1 MAVPAIG
8 IIYNL
13 YKTYR
18 CDTQHIA
25 QEVAQW
31 LAARGENVY
40 VFASHYDSNEAFEKD
55 TSDVRLKMALVLG
68 GDGTVLYAARLL
80 APHGVP
86 LLCVNAGSLGFIS
99 ETALEDLYP
108 ALERLLAGEYVIQ
121 ERSMMQI
128 EVLDENYQQRLIF
141 HALNDAAIMRHP
153 LSYII
158 ELATYVDGEYV
169 TTYRADGLII
179 ASATGSTAYSLS
191 SGGPIMLPDVSAYI
205 INPICPH
212 ALFNRSVVIP
222 EWKET
227 TVKVLLREPTQEVL
241 ITIDGQAHLALHHR
255 DIVKINRSFYKT
267 RLVKF
272 QKNDFFHIMRQKLFL
287 GR

>member
-1 MAVPAIG
+1 MPGPAIG
-8 IIYNL
+8 IVYNL
-13 YKTYR
+13 YKTYK

-31 LAARGENVY
+31 LTDRGENVHIFSNFY
-40 VFASHYDSNEAFEKD
+40 NSNEEFEAE
-55 TSDVRLKMALVLG
+55 TQDVRLKLALVFG

-86 LLCVNAGSLGFIS
+86 MLCINAGSLGFIA

-108 ALERLLAGEYVIQ
+108 ALERVLAGEYVIQ
-121 ERSMMQI
+121 ERAMLQF
-128 EVLDENYQQRLIF
+128 EVLDENYQQRLLF
-141 HALNDAAIMRHP
+141 HALNDAAIMRNP

-158 ELATYVDGEYV
+158 DLATYVDGEYV

-191 SGGPIMLPDVSAYI
+191 SGGPIMMPDVSGYI

-212 ALFNRSVVIP
+212 ALFNRAIVIP

-227 TVKVLLREPTQEVL
+227 MVKILLRETSQDVL
-241 ITIDGQAHLALHHR
+241 ITIDGQANQPLFHR
-255 DIVKINRSFYKT
+255 DIIKVSRSFYKT
-267 RLVKF
+267 RLIKF
-272 QKNDFFHIMRQKLFL
+272 NKNDFFHIMRQKLFL

>member
-1 MAVPAIG
+1 MQTPAIG

-25 QEVAQW
+25 QEVARW
-31 LAARGENVY
+31 LSERGENVY
-40 VFASHYDSNEAFEKD
+40 IFASHYDSNEEFEKD
-55 TSDVRLKMALVLG
+55 TRDVRLKMALVLG
-68 GDGTVLYAARLL
+68 GDGTVLYAARML

-86 LLCVNAGSLGFIS
+86 LLCINAGSLGFIS
-99 ETALEDLYP
+99 ETTLEDLYP
-108 ALERLLAGEYVIQ
+108 SLEKVLAGEYVLQ
-121 ERSMMQI
+121 ERSMLQI
-128 EVLDENYQQRLIF
+128 EVSDENHQPRLLF
-141 HALNDAAIMRHP
+141 HALNDASIMRHP

-158 ELATYVDGEYV
+158 DLATYVDGEYV

-191 SGGPIMLPDVSAYI
+191 SGGPIMMPDVSAYI

-212 ALFNRSVVIP
+212 ALFNRAVCIP

-227 TVKVLLREPTQEVL
+227 TVKVMLREPTQEVL
-241 ITIDGQAHLALHHR
+241 ITIDGQANLQLHHR
-255 DIVKINRSFYKT
+255 DRVKIKRSFYKT

>member
-1 MAVPAIG
+1 MPGPAIG
-8 IIYNL
+8 IVYNL
-13 YKTYR
+13 YKTYK

-31 LAARGENVY
+31 LTDRGENVHIFSNFY
-40 VFASHYDSNEAFEKD
+40 NSNEEFEAE
-55 TSDVRLKMALVLG
+55 TQDVRLKLALVFG

-86 LLCVNAGSLGFIS
+86 MLCINAGSLGFIA

-108 ALERLLAGEYVIQ
+108 ALERVLAGEYVIQ
-121 ERSMMQI
+121 ERAMLQF
-128 EVLDENYQQRLIF
+128 EVLDENYQRRLLF
-141 HALNDAAIMRHP
+141 HALNDAAIMRNP

-158 ELATYVDGEYV
+158 DLATYVDGEYV

-191 SGGPIMLPDVSAYI
+191 SGGPIMMPDVSGYI

-212 ALFNRSVVIP
+212 ALFNRAIVIP

-227 TVKVLLREPTQEVL
+227 MVKILLRETSQDVL
-241 ITIDGQAHLALHHR
+241 ITIDGQANQPLFHR
-255 DIVKINRSFYKT
+255 DIIKVSRSFYKT
-267 RLVKF
+267 RLIKF
-272 QKNDFFHIMRQKLFL
+272 NKNDFFHIMRQKLFL

>member
-1 MAVPAIG
+1 MSPPAIG
-8 IIYNL
+8 IVYNL
-13 YKTYR
+13 YKSYK

-25 QEVAQW
+25 HEVARW
-31 LAARGENVY
+31 LEERGENV
-40 VFASHYDSNEAFEKD
+40 FMFSSHYESNAAFEKD
-55 TSDVRLKMALVLG
+55 TGGVRLKMALVLG

-80 APHGVP
+80 APLGIP
-86 LLCVNAGSLGFIS
+86 LLCINAGSLGFIS

-108 ALERLLAGEYVIQ
+108 ALEKLLAGEYVIQ
-121 ERSMMQI
+121 ERNMLKI
-128 EVLDENYQQRLIF
+128 EVLDEHYQSRFLF

-158 ELATYVDGEYV
+158 DLATYVDGEYV

-179 ASATGSTAYSLS
+179 ASATGSTAYSMS
-191 SGGPIMLPDVSAYI
+191 SGGPIMMPDVSAYI

-222 EWKET
+222 DWKET
-227 TVKVLLREPTQEVL
+227 MVKVLLREHSQEVL
-241 ITIDGQAHLALHHR
+241 ITLDGQAHEYLHHQ
-255 DIVKINRSFYKT
+255 DIIKVSRSFYKT
-267 RLVKF
+267 RLIKF
-272 QKNDFFHIMRQKLFL
+272 QKNDFFHIMRQKLFF

>member
-1 MAVPAIG
+1 MSAPAIG
-8 IIYNL
+8 IVYNL
-13 YKTYR
+13 YKTYK

-31 LAARGENVY
+31 LSERGENVY
-40 VFASHYDSNEAFEKD
+40 IFSNHYESNEAFEED
-55 TSDVRLKMALVLG
+55 LGSTRLKMALVFG

-86 LLCVNAGSLGFIS
+86 LLCINAGSLGFIS

-108 ALERLLAGEYVIQ
+108 SLEKMLAGEYVIQ
-121 ERSMMQI
+121 ERTMLKI
-128 EVLDENYQQRLIF
+128 EVLDENYQSRLVF

-158 ELATYVDGEYV
+158 DLATYVDGEYI

-179 ASATGSTAYSLS
+179 ASATGSTAYSMS
-191 SGGPIMLPDVSAYI
+191 SGGPILTPDVSAYI

-212 ALFNRSVVIP
+212 ALFNRAVVLP

-227 TVKVLLREPTQEVL
+227 MVKVLLRETSQDVL
-241 ITIDGQAHLALHHR
+241 ITIDGQAHQQLYHR
-255 DIVKINRSFYKT
+255 DIVKISRSFYKT
-267 RLVKF
+267 RLIKF
-272 QKNDFFHIMRQKLFL
+272 QKNDFFHIMRQKLFF